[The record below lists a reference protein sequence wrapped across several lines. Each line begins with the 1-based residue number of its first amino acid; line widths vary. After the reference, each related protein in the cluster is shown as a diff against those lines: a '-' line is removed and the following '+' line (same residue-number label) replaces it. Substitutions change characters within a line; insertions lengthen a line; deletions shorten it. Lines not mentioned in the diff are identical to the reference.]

1 MTSLKSLSQHSAAA
15 REVFNVKSHTY
26 FEHEVSG
33 NNPLKVAYFV
43 TTPVEWDAPQAE
55 GSWQV
60 VLKGQR
66 IARVAELSHQ
76 AIYRALCPHF
86 EKSEST
92 QFYEGFERCEE
103 SKTVTVRISGY
114 DA

>member
-1 MTSLKSLSQHSAAA
+1 MTSLKNLSQHSAAA
-15 REVFNVKSHTY
+15 REVFNVKAHSD
-26 FEHEVSG
+26 FECEVSG
-33 NNPLKVAYFV
+33 AHLLKVAYFV
-43 TTPVEWDAPQAE
+43 TTPDEWDAPQAE
-55 GSWQV
+55 GSWQIN
-60 VLKGQR
+60 LKGQR
-66 IARVAELSHQ
+66 IGRVTELSHQ